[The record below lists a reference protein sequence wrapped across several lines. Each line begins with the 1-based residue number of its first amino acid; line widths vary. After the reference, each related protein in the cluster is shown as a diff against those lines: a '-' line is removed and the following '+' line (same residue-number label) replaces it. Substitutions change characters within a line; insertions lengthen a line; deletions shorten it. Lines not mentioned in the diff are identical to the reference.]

1 MTLLEALSKR
11 YETPIVITES
21 PWGDKG
27 RQYRWC
33 NGHIQTKTQKG
44 KYWNRIINISVAI
57 LETAK
62 AEFIN
67 EQPEQ
72 KDVK

>member
-11 YETPIVITES
+11 YETPIVITEN

-33 NGHIQTKTQKG
+33 NGHIQTKTPKG

-57 LETAK
+57 LETSK
-62 AEFIN
+62 AEYIH
-67 EQPEQ
+67 EQAEQ
-72 KDVK
+72 KDK

>member
-11 YETPIVITES
+11 CETPIIITDS

-27 RQYRWC
+27 RQFRWY
-33 NGHIQTKTQKG
+33 NRHIQTKTPTG
-44 KYWNRIINISVAI
+44 KYWNRPINISVAV

-62 AEFIN
+62 AEFV
-67 EQPEQ
+67 
-72 KDVK
+72 KD